1 MRCLLIVGFLLATPL
16 FAVSTDPPSAEEQY
30 DLDFLK
36 QQGIKGDLPS
46 LLAYL
51 QDRTLDDV
59 KIKRIRELIVET
71 GHARFAVRD
80 RAAKD
85 LLKFGVSALKFLEE
99 ASKDK
104 DPEIADRA
112 RRVVETI
119 KQGPG
124 PSLSMT
130 VLRRVGQALGNGT
143 SSDAVLV
150 ILRFLPFADDAAVE
164 DDAIQT
170 LTKIGISDGKPDS
183 HFKDFVQDSFTARR
197 AAGGYVLGRSKN
209 AVDVALA
216 RKLLLDADAWVRLRT
231 IQGLLAGEQR
241 DAIPQLIKL
250 IDPEIEEITW
260 RAEELLRRIA
270 GEDSPSAPADA
281 KPESRKTYLAAWN
294 DWWDKKGKAVDL
306 AKLSKEQ
313 PLLGLWL
320 GIEYNTN
327 SVWECG
333 RDGKRR
339 WTISAEGPM
348 DAQVLPG
355 NRVLIA
361 EQSAKRVT
369 ERDLKGN
376 MLWEYVTNEDTINCQ
391 RLPNGNTWIGTRNNV
406 MEIRPNKSIVYK
418 HQLSGQYMHGVRRL
432 TNGNSIGIT
441 SGGVIYEMN
450 PAGKLLRT
458 ITVPHEGTWGDVDA
472 LPNGN
477 LLVANYGTGFVRE
490 VDQTG
495 KTVREVKTGAATGVE
510 RQPNGQ
516 LLVGGGENTRL
527 IDWTGRELW
536 SAKSNGSVRRIHL
549 R

>member
-1 MRCLLIVGFLLATPL
+1 MRSLLIVCFSLATPVL
-16 FAVSTDPPSAEEQY
+16 AQSEDSPSAEEQY

-36 QQGIKGDLPS
+36 QHGIKGDLPG
-46 LLAYL
+46 LLVYL
-51 QDRTLDDV
+51 QDRTLDDA

-112 RRVVETI
+112 RRLVETI

-130 VLRRVGQALGNGT
+130 VLRRVVSAIREGS

-150 ILRFLPFADDAAVE
+150 ILRFLPFADDATVE

-170 LTKIGISDGKPDS
+170 LTRIGLRDGKPDG
-183 HFKDFVQDSFTARR
+183 HFKDFVQDSFAARR
-197 AAGGYVLGRSKN
+197 AAVGHVLGRSKS
-209 AVDVALA
+209 AADLAIA
-216 RKLLLDADAWVRLRT
+216 RKLLSDADAWVRLRT
-231 IQGLLAGEQR
+231 VQGLLAGEQR
-241 DAIPQLIKL
+241 DAIPQLIKFF
-250 IDPEIEEITW
+250 DPEIDEITW

-270 GEDSPSAPADA
+270 GEDSPSAPSDA
-281 KPESRKTYLAAWN
+281 KPENRKAYLAAWN
-294 DWWDKKGKAVDL
+294 DWWDKKGKTVDL

-339 WTISAEGPM
+339 WTITAEGPM

-369 ERDLKGN
+369 ERDMKGN
-376 MLWEYVTNEDTINCQ
+376 TLWEYVTSEDTINCQ

-406 MEIRPNKSIVYK
+406 MEIRPNKSVVYK
-418 HQLSGQYMHGVRRL
+418 HQLSAQYMHGVRRL
-432 TNGNSIGIT
+432 ANGNSIGIT

-450 PAGKLLRT
+450 PAGKLVRT
-458 ITVPHEGTWGDVDA
+458 IIVPHEGTWGDVDA
-472 LPNGN
+472 LPSGN

-510 RQPNGQ
+510 RQSNGQ

-527 IDWTGRELW
+527 IDWSGRESW